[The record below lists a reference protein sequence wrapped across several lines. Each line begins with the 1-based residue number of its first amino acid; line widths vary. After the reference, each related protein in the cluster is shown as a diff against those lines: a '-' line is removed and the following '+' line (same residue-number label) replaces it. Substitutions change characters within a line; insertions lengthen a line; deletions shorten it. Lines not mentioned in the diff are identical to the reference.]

1 MVAMAQVMQG
11 AVVEV
16 ALLVGSMVGMALVV
30 HDIRE
35 VVMVELLLI
44 PLLKS
49 SSAMRIV
56 MILVTIQEYTS
67 QICLQMLLLKS

>member
-56 MILVTIQEYTS
+56 MILATIQEYTS